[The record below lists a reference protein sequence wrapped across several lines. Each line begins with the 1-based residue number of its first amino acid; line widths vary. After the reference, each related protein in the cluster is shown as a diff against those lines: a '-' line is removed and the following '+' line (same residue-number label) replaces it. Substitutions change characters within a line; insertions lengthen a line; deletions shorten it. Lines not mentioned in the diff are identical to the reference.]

1 MRSISVAC
9 LLDDR
14 FEVKV
19 RMRNFANPPELFVG
33 KIQHYNGE
41 SSETD
46 QSVSFYSFQDGNVE
60 VFVKMVNACSIQS
73 FVSFWLFASGA
84 TNADTEITVRD
95 TQTGL
100 IRTITNPPGQLFVT
114 RADTEAFETCDS
126 DD

>member
-1 MRSISVAC
+1 MRSVSVAC
-9 LLDDR
+9 LLDGR

-19 RMRNFANPPELFVG
+19 RMHDFSTPPQLFVG
-33 KIQHYNGE
+33 KIQTYNGE

-60 VFVKMVNACSIQS
+60 VFVKMVNACSNTS

-84 TNADTEITVRD
+84 TNADTEIVVRD

-100 IRTITNPPGQLFVT
+100 IRTITNPSGQLFVT
-114 RADTEAFETCDS
+114 IADTQAFETCTL